1 MENYFRKCRLLPAM
15 TLLGGLAL
23 ASCVNSD
30 YDFNEVDAT
39 MGFGGEGLE
48 LPGSSTDTIKLADVL
63 DLGDDDCVKVRPNGD
78 YVFEQVGDNV
88 EPAQPE
94 IAPISVTQ
102 RQSVSYD
109 IDINV
114 EPATRSAGDARAVTV
129 VLSADGDMQSFEYD
143 GDKPA
148 EVVDLD
154 YAETD
159 ANLSFSLHFPAGLSS
174 VVASLDEISI
184 QMPSFMELSDVSAN
198 IGADG
203 SWSIDGSRIVFS
215 NITTSRDLTVSAR
228 VSRLRF
234 GVSDELGSLGID
246 GDKIVLDGRVHV
258 SMNSVATVS
267 GGSIEGLTASSD
279 FAIDDMQI
287 TSVTGRFDPEI
298 DLDNL
303 GDVEITGVPDFL
315 TDGNV
320 RVDLY
325 NPQILLTLNSDLNM
339 GGFVG
344 GTLTSWKDGQPIA
357 SVTVPDMAV
366 RAGGM
371 TEMCICRNGEGIEGY
386 DVVQVVPELSTLIE
400 TIPDRITFEGTARAD
415 RNQTCEF
422 ELGHRYTVQPAYR
435 VEAPI
440 AFAENAQIVYKDTI
454 DEWHEDIEDFEL
466 SDNSYITFTAN
477 IENRVPAYL
486 TLSAYAIDV
495 DGQRMGDDEI
505 KVEVSNTVIA
515 SADGETS
522 SETPLTIRVS
532 QNDGRAL
539 SRLDGLVFDV
549 TASASDGGANPVEGM
564 TLNSEKHFLIARD
577 IKIKLVGTLIGDFN

>member
-1 MENYFRKCRLLPAM
+1 M
-15 TLLGGLAL
+15 

-148 EVVDLD
+148 EVVGLD

-234 GVSDELGSLGID
+234 GVSDELGSLGIE

-357 SVTVPDMAV
+357 SVTVPEMAV

-532 QNDGRAL
+532 QNDGRVL

>member
-1 MENYFRKCRLLPAM
+1 M

-148 EVVDLD
+148 EVVGLD

-267 GGSIEGLTASSD
+267 GGAIEGHTASGD
-279 FAIDDMQI
+279 VAIDDMQI

-357 SVTVPDMAV
+357 NVTVPEMAV

-371 TEMCICRNGEGIEGY
+371 TEMCICRNGEGIEGF

>member
-1 MENYFRKCRLLPAM
+1 M

-148 EVVDLD
+148 EVVGLD

-357 SVTVPDMAV
+357 SVTVPEMAV

-477 IENRVPAYL
+477 MENRVPAYL

>member
-287 TSVTGRFDPEI
+287 TSVTGRFDPKI

-344 GTLTSWKDGQPIA
+344 GTLTSWKDSQPIA
-357 SVTVPDMAV
+357 SVTVPEMAV

-371 TEMCICRNGEGIEGY
+371 TEMCICRNGEVIEGY

-440 AFAENAQIVYKDTI
+440 AFAENSQIVYKDTI

-522 SETPLTIRVS
+522 SETPLTIKVS

>member
-1 MENYFRKCRLLPAM
+1 M
-15 TLLGGLAL
+15 

-114 EPATRSAGDARAVTV
+114 EPATRSAGDARSVTV

-148 EVVDLD
+148 EVVGLD

-357 SVTVPDMAV
+357 SVTVPEMAV

-371 TEMCICRNGEGIEGY
+371 TEMCICRNGEGIEGF
-386 DVVQVVPELSTLIE
+386 DVVQVVPELSTLID

-415 RNQTCEF
+415 RNQTLKALAEAEAYHGPSLIIGYAPCEMHGIKGGMTNCQNEMKKAVDAGYWNMF
-422 ELGHRYTVQPAYR
+422 RYNPALK
-435 VEAPI
+435 
-440 AFAENAQIVYKDTI
+440 AEGKNPFILDSKPATASYKDFI
-454 DEWHEDIEDFEL
+454 
-466 SDNSYITFTAN
+466 S
-477 IENRVPAYL
+477 
-486 TLSAYAIDV
+486 
-495 DGQRMGDDEI
+495 
-505 KVEVSNTVIA
+505 
-515 SADGETS
+515 GET
-522 SETPLTIRVS
+522 RY
-532 QNDGRAL
+532 
-539 SRLDGLVFDV
+539 SRLARSFPDRAADLFDK
-549 TASASDGGANPVEGM
+549 A
-564 TLNSEKHFLIARD
+564 EKRAAERYEQLAERA
-577 IKIKLVGTLIGDFN
+577 KGE

>member
-1 MENYFRKCRLLPAM
+1 M

-148 EVVDLD
+148 EVVGLD

-174 VVASLDEISI
+174 VVASLDGISI

-234 GVSDELGSLGID
+234 GVSDELGSLGIE

-357 SVTVPDMAV
+357 SVTVPEMAV

>member
-1 MENYFRKCRLLPAM
+1 M
-15 TLLGGLAL
+15 

-148 EVVDLD
+148 EVVGLD

-215 NITTSRDLTVSAR
+215 DITTSRDLTVSAR

-357 SVTVPDMAV
+357 SVTVPEMAV

-371 TEMCICRNGEGIEGY
+371 TEMCICRNGEGIEGF

-486 TLSAYAIDV
+486 TLGAYAIDV

>member
-1 MENYFRKCRLLPAM
+1 M

-148 EVVDLD
+148 EVVGLD

-357 SVTVPDMAV
+357 SVTVPEMAV

-371 TEMCICRNGEGIEGY
+371 TEMCICRNGEGIEGF
-386 DVVQVVPELSTLIE
+386 DVVQVVPELSTLID

-515 SADGETS
+515 SADGATS

>member
-148 EVVDLD
+148 EVVGLD

-215 NITTSRDLTVSAR
+215 DITTSRDLTVSAR

-357 SVTVPDMAV
+357 SVTVPEMAV

-371 TEMCICRNGEGIEGY
+371 TEMCICRNGEGIEGF

-515 SADGETS
+515 SADGATS

>member
-148 EVVDLD
+148 EVVGLD

-234 GVSDELGSLGID
+234 GVSDELGSLGIE

-339 GGFVG
+339 GGVVG

-357 SVTVPDMAV
+357 SVTVPEMAV

>member
-1 MENYFRKCRLLPAM
+1 M

-148 EVVDLD
+148 EVVGLD

-234 GVSDELGSLGID
+234 GVSDELGSLGIE

-357 SVTVPDMAV
+357 SVTVPEMAV

-371 TEMCICRNGEGIEGY
+371 TEMCICRNSEGIEGY

>member
-148 EVVDLD
+148 EVVGLD

-228 VSRLRF
+228 VGRLRF

-357 SVTVPDMAV
+357 SVTVPEMAV

-371 TEMCICRNGEGIEGY
+371 TEMCICRNGEGIEGF

>member
-148 EVVDLD
+148 EVVGLD
-154 YAETD
+154 YAEAD

-357 SVTVPDMAV
+357 SVTVPEMAV

-477 IENRVPAYL
+477 MENRVPAYL

>member
-1 MENYFRKCRLLPAM
+1 M

-148 EVVDLD
+148 EVVGLD

-234 GVSDELGSLGID
+234 GVSDELGSLGIE

-357 SVTVPDMAV
+357 SVTVPEMAV

-486 TLSAYAIDV
+486 TLIAYAIDV

>member
-1 MENYFRKCRLLPAM
+1 M

-114 EPATRSAGDARAVTV
+114 EPATRSAGDARSVTV

-148 EVVDLD
+148 EVVGLD

-357 SVTVPDMAV
+357 SVTVPEMAV

-371 TEMCICRNGEGIEGY
+371 TEMCICRNGEGIEGF

-505 KVEVSNTVIA
+505 KVDVSNTVIA

>member
-203 SWSIDGSRIVFS
+203 SWSIDGSRIVFRD
-215 NITTSRDLTVSAR
+215 ITTSRDLTVSAR

-258 SMNSVATVS
+258 SMNSVATVP

-344 GTLTSWKDGQPIA
+344 GTLTSWKDSQPIA
-357 SVTVPDMAV
+357 SVTVPEMAV

>member
-159 ANLSFSLHFPAGLSS
+159 ANLSFSLHFPVGLSS

-357 SVTVPDMAV
+357 SVTVPEMAV

-371 TEMCICRNGEGIEGY
+371 TEMCICRNGEGIEGF
-386 DVVQVVPELSTLIE
+386 DVVQVVPELSTLID

-515 SADGETS
+515 SADGATS

>member
-148 EVVDLD
+148 EVVGLD

-357 SVTVPDMAV
+357 SVTVPEMAV

-371 TEMCICRNGEGIEGY
+371 TEMCICRNGEGIEGF

>member
-148 EVVDLD
+148 EVVGLD

-234 GVSDELGSLGID
+234 GVSDELGSLGIE

-357 SVTVPDMAV
+357 SVTVPEMAV

-564 TLNSEKHFLIARD
+564 TLNSEKHCLIARD

>member
-148 EVVDLD
+148 EVVGLD

-234 GVSDELGSLGID
+234 GVSDELGSLGIE
-246 GDKIVLDGRVHV
+246 GDKIVLGGRVHV

-357 SVTVPDMAV
+357 SVTVPEMAV

-371 TEMCICRNGEGIEGY
+371 TEMCICRNSEGIEGY

>member
-184 QMPSFMELSDVSAN
+184 QMPSFMDLSDVSAN

-228 VSRLRF
+228 VGRLRF

-357 SVTVPDMAV
+357 SVTVPEMAV

-515 SADGETS
+515 SADGATS

>member
-143 GDKPA
+143 GDKPV
-148 EVVDLD
+148 EVVGLD

-234 GVSDELGSLGID
+234 GVSDELGSLGIE

-357 SVTVPDMAV
+357 SVTVPEMAV

>member
-148 EVVDLD
+148 EVVGLD

-357 SVTVPDMAV
+357 SVTVPEMAV

-371 TEMCICRNGEGIEGY
+371 TEMCICRNGEGIEGF
-386 DVVQVVPELSTLIE
+386 DVVQVVPELSTLID

-515 SADGETS
+515 SADGATS

>member
-1 MENYFRKCRLLPAM
+1 M

-78 YVFEQVGDNV
+78 YVFEQVGGNV

-148 EVVDLD
+148 EVVGLD

-234 GVSDELGSLGID
+234 GVSDELGSLGIE

-357 SVTVPDMAV
+357 SVTVPEMAV

>member
-1 MENYFRKCRLLPAM
+1 M

-298 DLDNL
+298 DLGNL

-357 SVTVPDMAV
+357 SVTVPEMAV

>member
-148 EVVDLD
+148 EVVGLD

-234 GVSDELGSLGID
+234 GVSDELGSLGIE

-287 TSVTGRFDPEI
+287 TSVTGKFDPEI

-357 SVTVPDMAV
+357 SVTVPEMAV

-466 SDNSYITFTAN
+466 SDNPYITFTAN

>member
-148 EVVDLD
+148 EVVGLD

-298 DLDNL
+298 DLGNL

-357 SVTVPDMAV
+357 SVTVPEMAV

-440 AFAENAQIVYKDTI
+440 AFEENAQIVYKDTI

>member
-63 DLGDDDCVKVRPNGD
+63 YLGDDDCVKVRPNGD

-88 EPAQPE
+88 EPSQPE

-357 SVTVPDMAV
+357 SVTVPEMAV

-371 TEMCICRNGEGIEGY
+371 TEMCICRNGEGIEGF

>member
-1 MENYFRKCRLLPAM
+1 M

-114 EPATRSAGDARAVTV
+114 EPATRSAGDARSVTV

-148 EVVDLD
+148 EVVGLD

-357 SVTVPDMAV
+357 SVTVPEMAV

-371 TEMCICRNGEGIEGY
+371 TEMCICRNGEGIEGF
-386 DVVQVVPELSTLIE
+386 DVVQVVPELSTLID

>member
-148 EVVDLD
+148 EVVGLD

-234 GVSDELGSLGID
+234 GVSDELGSLGIE
-246 GDKIVLDGRVHV
+246 GDNIVLDGRVHV

-287 TSVTGRFDPEI
+287 TSVIGRFDPEI

-357 SVTVPDMAV
+357 SVTVPEMAV

>member
-184 QMPSFMELSDVSAN
+184 QMPSFMDLSDVSAN

-228 VSRLRF
+228 VGRLRF

-357 SVTVPDMAV
+357 SVTVPEMAV

-371 TEMCICRNGEGIEGY
+371 TEMCICRNGEGIEGF

>member
-357 SVTVPDMAV
+357 SVTVPEMAV

-477 IENRVPAYL
+477 MENRVPAYL

-577 IKIKLVGTLIGDFN
+577 IKIMLVGTLIGDFN

>member
-148 EVVDLD
+148 EVVGLD

-357 SVTVPDMAV
+357 SVTVPEMAV

-371 TEMCICRNGEGIEGY
+371 TEMCICRNGEGIEGF

-486 TLSAYAIDV
+486 TLGAYAIDV

>member
-114 EPATRSAGDARAVTV
+114 EPATWSAGDARAVTV

-148 EVVDLD
+148 EVVGLD

-215 NITTSRDLTVSAR
+215 DITTSRDLTVSAR

-357 SVTVPDMAV
+357 SVTVPEMAV

-371 TEMCICRNGEGIEGY
+371 TEMCICRNGEGIEGF
-386 DVVQVVPELSTLIE
+386 DVVQVVPELSTLID

-515 SADGETS
+515 SADGATS

>member
-357 SVTVPDMAV
+357 SVTVPEMAV

-371 TEMCICRNGEGIEGY
+371 TEMCICRNGEGIEVY
-386 DVVQVVPELSTLIE
+386 DVVQVVPELSTLID

>member
-1 MENYFRKCRLLPAM
+1 M

-148 EVVDLD
+148 EVVGLD

-215 NITTSRDLTVSAR
+215 DITTSRDLTVSAR

-357 SVTVPDMAV
+357 SVTVPEMAV

-515 SADGETS
+515 SADGATS

>member
-148 EVVDLD
+148 EVVGLD

-357 SVTVPDMAV
+357 SVTVPEMAV

-371 TEMCICRNGEGIEGY
+371 TEMCICRNGEGIEGF

-515 SADGETS
+515 SADGATS

>member
-1 MENYFRKCRLLPAM
+1 M

-148 EVVDLD
+148 EVVGLD

-234 GVSDELGSLGID
+234 GVSDELGSLGIE

-357 SVTVPDMAV
+357 SVTVPEMAV

-371 TEMCICRNGEGIEGY
+371 TEMCICRNGEGIEGF